1 MVMDKI
7 VEELRRIRW
16 LLTLSLVLSA
26 ACLAGLLWLM
36 VEDTAVF
43 DTVMSHLR
51 WGKRCGIVDPCCRS
65 GPGSPPVWPA
75 ERGPSS
81 CRLQPIDQPEDRLAG
96 KVGGRHG

>member
-26 ACLAGLLWLM
+26 ACLAGVLWLM

-51 WGKRCGIVDPCCRS
+51 
-65 GPGSPPVWPA
+65 
-75 ERGPSS
+75 
-81 CRLQPIDQPEDRLAG
+81 
-96 KVGGRHG
+96 

>member
-16 LLTLSLVLSA
+16 LLALSLVLSA
-26 ACLAGLLWLM
+26 TCLAGVLWLM

-51 WGKRCGIVDPCCRS
+51 
-65 GPGSPPVWPA
+65 
-75 ERGPSS
+75 
-81 CRLQPIDQPEDRLAG
+81 
-96 KVGGRHG
+96 